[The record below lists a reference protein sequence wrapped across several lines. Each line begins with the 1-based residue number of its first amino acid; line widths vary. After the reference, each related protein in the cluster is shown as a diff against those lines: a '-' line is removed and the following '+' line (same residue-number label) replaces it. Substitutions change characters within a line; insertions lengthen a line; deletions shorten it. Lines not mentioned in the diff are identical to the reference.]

1 MKNKLTTIDATTLPV
16 IEWKGVRVVTTETLA
31 AGYGSTTNNIKVN
44 HSRNAERFVE
54 GKHYFKVEGSGLREL
69 KHKVTQSNSVEIARN
84 VKALILWTAQ
94 GAARHAKMLETD
106 EAWSFFEKME
116 DAYFRPAPT
125 EVSRKQLALMVIE
138 AEDRAEAFSIENKQ
152 LNATV
157 ESLEKRF
164 RKDMTITSFCKSL
177 NGVNVSKVMSWAGE
191 RNWVFNSRRDQ
202 SKSPKWRVASYARD
216 KYLTEEETQITPH
229 GMDEFTKFTPVLLE
243 KGCQRLFQLY
253 MKGELPM
260 KKTWNGKY
268 SHDKAIYTAEGK

>member
-1 MKNKLTTIDATTLPV
+1 MKNKLTTIDATDLPV

-31 AGYGSTTNNIKVN
+31 AGYGSDVKSIQMNLAN
-44 HSRNAERFVE
+44 HKARFIE
-54 GKHYFKVEGSGLREL
+54 GEHYFKLEGDELRQL
-69 KHKVTQSNSVEIARN
+69 KNCPNSIGSVNKHARN
-84 VKALILWTAQ
+84 LILWTEK
-94 GAARHAKMLETD
+94 GAARMSKIVDSD

-164 RKDMTITSFCKSL
+164 RKGMTITSFCKSL

-260 KKTWNGKY
+260 KKTWNGEY
-268 SHDKAIYTAEGK
+268 NHDKAIYTMEGK

>member
-1 MKNKLTTIDATTLPV
+1 MKNKLTTIDATALPV
-16 IEWKGVRVVTTETLA
+16 IEWKSVRVVTTETLA
-31 AGYGSTTNNIKVN
+31 AGYGVDDNNIRKN
-44 HSRNAERFVE
+44 LSNNRDRFIE
-54 GKHYFKVEGSGLREL
+54 GVHIHTLKGDEL
-69 KHKVTQSNSVEIARN
+69 KEYRN
-84 VKALILWTAQ
+84 LVKDVHLVNKHTSQQVLWTEK
-94 GAARHAKMLETD
+94 GAARMSKIVDSD

-164 RKDMTITSFCKSL
+164 RKGMTITSFCKSL

-260 KKTWNGKY
+260 KKTWNGEY
-268 SHDKAIYTAEGK
+268 SHDKAIYTTEAK

>member
-1 MKNKLTTIDATTLPV
+1 MKSKLTTIDATALPV
-16 IEWKGVRVVTTETLA
+16 IEWRGVRVVTTETLA
-31 AGYGSTTNNIKVN
+31 AGYGSDVKSIQMNLAN
-44 HSRNAERFVE
+44 HKARFIE
-54 GKHYFKVEGSGLREL
+54 GEHYFKLEGDELRQL
-69 KHKVTQSNSVEIARN
+69 KNCPNSIGSVNKHARN
-84 VKALILWTAQ
+84 LILWTEK
-94 GAARHAKMLETD
+94 GAARMSKIVDSD

-164 RKDMTITSFCKSL
+164 RKGMTITSFCKSL

-191 RNWVFNSRRDQ
+191 RNWVFNSQRDQ

-260 KKTWNGKY
+260 KKTWNGEY

>member
-1 MKNKLTTIDATTLPV
+1 MKNKLTTIDATALPV

-31 AGYGSTTNNIKVN
+31 AGYGSDVKSIQMNLAN
-44 HSRNAERFVE
+44 HKTRFINGE
-54 GKHYFKVEGSGLREL
+54 HYFKLEGDELRQL
-69 KHKVTQSNSVEIARN
+69 KNCPNSIGSVNKHARN
-84 VKALILWTAQ
+84 LILWTEK
-94 GAARHAKMLETD
+94 GAARMSKIVDSD

-164 RKDMTITSFCKSL
+164 RKGMTITSFCKSL

-202 SKSPKWRVASYARD
+202 SKSPKWRVASYAWD

-260 KKTWNGKY
+260 KKTWNGEY
-268 SHDKAIYTAEGK
+268 SHDKAIYTMEGK